1 MKIKKYDGATMT
13 EALEK
18 VKQELGPEAVIL
30 NVRSDASSGSVEI
43 TAALDVNHDEH
54 THFPRPERRER
65 RPTEDTYSMI
75 KEIHEIKEFIESYAE
90 YHRYARLPKELHSL
104 ATALRDNG
112 VETSIVDGLVQWL
125 LIELKGDE

>member
-43 TAALDVNHDEH
+43 TAALDVNHDERAD
-54 THFPRPERRER
+54 FPRPERRER
-65 RPTEDTYSMI
+65 RAYQEKDPRGIAESGED
-75 KEIHEIKEFIESYAE
+75 
-90 YHRYARLPKELHSL
+90 RQWHS
-104 ATALRDNG
+104 G
-112 VETSIVDGLVQWL
+112 
-125 LIELKGDE
+125 